1 MHLKAQ
7 TERFEIELLNNQK
20 QCLKL
25 KDDYKE
31 FIDRLQTRLDSAK
44 VEALRER
51 ELYNEKITYSES
63 TTAEFKA
70 KVTQLQTCL

>member
-51 ELYNEKITYSES
+51 ELYNEKITYSEN

-70 KVTQLQTCL
+70 KVTLLQTSL

>member
-31 FIDRLQTRLDSAK
+31 FIDKL
-44 VEALRER
+44 
-51 ELYNEKITYSES
+51 
-63 TTAEFKA
+63 
-70 KVTQLQTCL
+70 

>member
-31 FIDRLQTRLDSAK
+31 FIDRLQARLDSAK
-44 VEALRER
+44 VESLRER

>member
-1 MHLKAQ
+1 MIQNLQTDSKNHEMHLKAQ

-31 FIDRLQTRLDSAK
+31 FIDKL
-44 VEALRER
+44 
-51 ELYNEKITYSES
+51 
-63 TTAEFKA
+63 
-70 KVTQLQTCL
+70 